1 MSVMADPSNPI
12 TDETYENAVNQLARF
27 ADDPCNP
34 HATECSEL
42 LRRLNCAAFGSVDES
57 KGEIVTEE
65 ERQAGLVLVV
75 FLARENA
82 LKRALRSR

>member
-1 MSVMADPSNPI
+1 MNRLS
-12 TDETYENAVNQLARF
+12 RF

-34 HATECSEL
+34 HATERSEL
-42 LRRLNCAAFGSVDES
+42 LRRLNCAAFERGDQS

-75 FLARENA
+75 YLARENA
-82 LKRALRSR
+82 LKRALSGCWHASP